1 MTLNIIFKAFA
12 VMKRFFLFTA
22 MLLLFCMSNLPS
34 AHAEKAQALV
44 EGAVNY
50 LRGETSRAVVTM
62 TIQRPDWQ
70 RTMTIKVWTQAM
82 ENSIFWIAS
91 PPKDRG
97 NGTLKRGE
105 EMWIYNPKVNRV
117 IKLPP
122 SMMSQSWQGSDFSNN
137 DLAKSDSIVD
147 QYTHE
152 IVSTETH
159 QGKTV
164 YVIRS
169 LPKPGAP
176 VVWGMQKLK
185 IRQDHILLRQAFFD
199 EDRKLV
205 KALTM
210 ERIEMLGGRLYP
222 VKWKMQKAGQK
233 EESTVLDYQ
242 TLEFDVDISDRMF
255 TIASLKNARL

>member
-1 MTLNIIFKAFA
+1 MR
-12 VMKRFFLFTA
+12 RFFTGLS
-22 MLLLFCMSNLPS
+22 MLLMFI
-34 AHAEKAQALV
+34 AAGHARASDPNPAELV
-44 EGAVNY
+44 KNAVNY
-50 LRGETSRAVVTM
+50 LRGNTSRAVVEM
-62 TIQRPDWQ
+62 TIHRPDWERQ
-70 RTMTIKVWTQAM
+70 MTIKAWTEGR

-97 NGTLKRGE
+97 NGTLKRGD

-137 DLAKSDSIVD
+137 DLAKSDNIVD

-152 IVSTETH
+152 IVGRQTH
-159 QGKTV
+159 RGKAV

-169 LPKPGAP
+169 LPKAGAP

-185 IRQDHILLRQAFFD
+185 IREDHILLRQAFFD
-199 EDRKLV
+199 EEQKLV

-210 ERIEMLGGRLYP
+210 EKIEMLGGRLYP
-222 VKWKMQKAGQK
+222 VKWKMEKADPK
-233 EESTVLDYQ
+233 EQYTVLDYRS
-242 TLEFDVDISDRMF
+242 LEFGLDISDWMF
-255 TIASLKNARL
+255 TITSLKNPRL

>member
-1 MTLNIIFKAFA
+1 
-12 VMKRFFLFTA
+12 MKRFFLFAA
-22 MLLLFCMSNLPS
+22 MSLLFCVSSLPG
-34 AHAEKAQALV
+34 AHAEKAQVLV
-44 EGAVNY
+44 EDAVNY
-50 LRGETSRAVVTM
+50 LRGETSRAVVEM
-62 TIQRPDWQ
+62 TIHRPDWE
-70 RTMTIKVWTQAM
+70 RTMTIKAWTQAR
-82 ENSIFWIAS
+82 ENSIFWIVS

-97 NGTLKRGE
+97 NGTLKRGD

-137 DLAKSDSIVD
+137 DLAKSDNIVD

-152 IVSTETH
+152 IIGTETH
-159 QGKTV
+159 EGKTV
-164 YVIRS
+164 YLIRS

-185 IRQDHILLRQAFFD
+185 IREDHILLRQAFFD

-222 VKWKMQKAGQK
+222 VKWKMQKAGQ
-233 EESTVLDYQ
+233 EEEYTVLDYQ
-242 TLEFDVDISDRMF
+242 SLEFGVNISDRMF
-255 TIASLKNARL
+255 TIASLKNSRF